1 MEVRDMRTIALA
13 GWLTACGSEPRCPE
27 GQLWQDGCVDAVAS
41 DPEPALDVWAPPP
54 GTSWQWQLMGALDTS
69 VEVQMF
75 DLDLFDAPQADIDA
89 LRARGIKVICYFSAG
104 SYEDWRADADQFPLE
119 ARGAPLRGWPGEW
132 WIDVMNAD
140 VREVL
145 TARLDHAVARGC
157 DGVEPDNVDGYANRN
172 GLGLTATEQLD
183 FNRFLA
189 DEAHRRGLS
198 VGLKNDLD
206 QLDDLVDWFDWA
218 LNEECAAYDECDRL
232 AVFTEDAGRAVFH
245 AEYVDRFAQAEA
257 KAAEVCGVGP
267 QLSTLVKTWD
277 LGPERLDCAAR

>member
-1 MEVRDMRTIALA
+1 MRKIVLAVALS
-13 GWLTACGSEPRCPE
+13 ACAEDARCPE
-27 GQLWQDGCVDAVAS
+27 GQLWQDGCEDAETS
-41 DPEPALDVWAPPP
+41 DPEPAADAWSPPP
-54 GTSWQWQLMGALDTS
+54 GTTWQWQLTGALDTS
-69 VEVQMF
+69 VDAEMF

-89 LRARGIKVICYFSAG
+89 LHARGIKVICYFSAG
-104 SYEDWRADADQFPLE
+104 SYEDWRSDAGQFPVE
-119 ARGAPLRGWPGEW
+119 ARGAPLKGWPGEW
-132 WIDVMNAD
+132 WIDVMNTE
-140 VREVL
+140 VRAIL
-145 TARLDHAVARGC
+145 AARMDHAVTRGC

-232 AVFTEDAGRAVFH
+232 AVFTEGAGRAVFH

-257 KAAEVCGVGP
+257 RADAVCGTGP
-267 QLSTLVKTWD
+267 QLSTLIKTWD
-277 LGPERLDCAAR
+277 LGPERLDCADRP